1 MINPKGTT
9 NVELICFK
17 SYGKWNN
24 HKLHG
29 QMTKRRK
36 NCFKREGWV
45 DQSSDKTIGF
55 VWSNWQKSLKSWAS
69 LLLCKNTLF
78 VITKPFQIWKASI
91 EISGVCNTW
100 WSRYLDLPKCQTLTM
115 EPAKMPEDLDFT
127 KCVKN
132 IVKILKC
139 IPSCQRITIESAKL
153 MALMMLIGHFNWTW
167 IVRGFYFAKYKISF
181 DLVLGCFETTF
192 CHNQ

>member
-1 MINPKGTT
+1 MINPKGTK
-9 NVELICFK
+9 NVELIYFK
-17 SYGKWNN
+17 FYWKWNN
-24 HKLHG
+24 QLHG

-55 VWSNWQKSLKSWAS
+55 VWSNGQKSLESWAS

-91 EISGVCNTW
+91 EISWVCNTW

-115 EPAKMPEDLDFT
+115 EPAKMPGDLDFT

-132 IVKILKC
+132 MVKIFKC
-139 IPSCQRITIESAKL
+139 IPSCQRLTIESAKL
-153 MALMMLIGHFNWTW
+153 IELFQLDMDCERSWFCKVQNIFWC
-167 IVRGFYFAKYKISF
+167 SF
-181 DLVLGCFETTF
+181 GMFWDNILPEPIRYDWP
-192 CHNQ
+192 